1 MRRHAGKGRHAW
13 PGRGGGGEGGDKIRE
28 QEDGEEGKGM
38 WITSVMEGL
47 ITIKCR
53 LRKYWRGCVKAR

>member
-1 MRRHAGKGRHAW
+1 MLGKAGMRGRD
-13 PGRGGGGEGGDKIRE
+13 GSGGGREWGDKIRE

>member
-1 MRRHAGKGRHAW
+1 MLGKAGMRGRD
-13 PGRGGGGEGGDKIRE
+13 GVVVEGVGGCGEEGIRE

-47 ITIKCR
+47 VTMKCR
-53 LRKYWRGCVKAR
+53 LRK